1 MGCSG
6 CGSKTED
13 GKPKGCKNNGW
24 CTTSGCGK
32 MEVYDWLGGIVW
44 DNNIFPI
51 YEVSFKNGARKGF
64 YRNSKK
70 LDVYAGDY
78 VVVESSLGY
87 DIGKISLSG
96 ELVKLQM
103 KKNAVSEDDEEVRAI
118 LRKAQAHEMDLMAE
132 GRAKEKETM
141 LMARVLARNL
151 GLDMKLGD
159 VEYQA
164 DGKKATFF
172 YTADGRVD
180 FRELIKVLAKEFRV
194 KIEMR
199 QIGARQEAGRVG
211 GIGSCGRELCCSSW
225 LSDFKSVNTS
235 AARYQNLSI
244 NQTKLSGQCGRLK
257 CCLNYELDSYLE
269 ALRSFPEHV
278 DTLEVENGRAKLMK
292 TDILKGLMFYQ
303 VDHSGTFYPLT
314 IENVKAVKEMNKLGK
329 KPESLAELAVADDKE
344 EEIEFADVVGQIS
357 LKTLEKA
364 ERKKRFKQKKSQNSE
379 NRNANPEQKSAK
391 PDESQRMSQPR
402 HKPKHHGNRPP
413 NPQAP
418 RGQNQDNKKNPQ

>member
-6 CGSKTED
+6 CGSMTED

-32 MEVYDWLGGIVW
+32 REVYDWLGGIVW

-51 YEVSFKNGARKGF
+51 YEISFKNGARKGF

-70 LDVYAGDY
+70 LEVYAGDY
-78 VVVESSLGY
+78 VIVESSLGY

-103 KKNAVSEDDEEVRAI
+103 KKNKVSEDDEEVRSI
-118 LRKAQAHEMDLMAE
+118 LRKAQQHELDLMVE

-151 GLDMKLGD
+151 GLEMKLGD

-180 FRELIKVLAKEFRV
+180 FRELIKVLAKEFKV

-257 CCLNYELDSYLE
+257 CCLNYELDTYLE
-269 ALRSFPEHV
+269 ALKAFPEHV

-292 TDILKGLMFYQ
+292 TDILKGLMYYQ
-303 VDHSGTFYPLT
+303 VGNSGAFYPLT
-314 IENVKAVKEMNKLGK
+314 IDNVKSIKEMNKQGN
-329 KPESLAELAVADDKE
+329 KPESIADLAVSDDKE

-364 ERKKRFKQKKSQNSE
+364 EKKKRFKNKKKQSSGNQQTPQNADKPE
-379 NRNANPEQKSAK
+379 NPQRHPSNK
-391 PDESQRMSQPR
+391 PRPQ
-402 HKPKHHGNRPP
+402 GNRPHP
-413 NPQAP
+413 QQGNRNPQQEP
-418 RGQNQDNKKNPQ
+418 KKNS